1 MKSTQRKSG
10 ATALKQPVVVEPRAY
25 TRLNHFFER
34 YQDAFFYLSIA
45 LAVLMSIC
53 MFDTKV
59 SLSGDDC
66 DYILSADAFWRH
78 FTFPGFRGPL
88 YPIILSP
95 FIGLFGM
102 NLIVLKSLSAVFIL
116 LSLWLT
122 YKSFK
127 GIIPAGVLMP
137 SLLLASVCSF
147 IFFYASYTYS
157 EPLFMLTQALFVYF
171 FSKFFLRVDNATYTL
186 KHDWKKY
193 LILGAFALAM
203 GLTRSI
209 GYAAVGAVALYFIVK
224 GQWKNLLYTL
234 VAVAVVF
241 LAFQLF
247 KKVVWPASGSAYDIR
262 NYLAKDYYNLNG
274 GMEDLPGF
282 WIRLRDNSLVYL
294 SAFLCQMLGVVRE
307 TPSNWFM
314 PSAARTIIIYV
325 FYFVGMIIVVRRNAP
340 LLFTGIYVGVLNFAS
355 FVVLQNIW
363 AQDRLIMIYYPLI
376 LIFLLGAL
384 YFALNTKRSRRF
396 FFVYPVVLLILFGG
410 TLNNTRLRVGR
421 TLPVLQQNLL
431 LGDPLYGFTPDW
443 QNFIKASQW
452 IAKNAEKDAVIVS
465 RKPSMSMVYT
475 GRNFTGL
482 PASLTVPADT
492 LLYLKG
498 DTSLVPIVAD
508 ASHGAMSGEVLRY
521 IITPIGDLTLGGK
534 RAPVACVYTYPRQDL
549 PLVLQDMEQQ
559 GVAYTLD
566 LDDVVAQCR
575 KIDVRIYDP
584 DMMLRLLH
592 ESKINYLLL
601 AQLRIDPT
609 RNTGQ
614 YINNIHR
621 YAWFISAKYPGC
633 FETIKTFG
641 TSEPCEILKL
651 VQ

>member
-1 MKSTQRKSG
+1 MKDPNNHSFTQR
-10 ATALKQPVVVEPRAY
+10 
-25 TRLNHFFER
+25 F
-34 YQDAFFYLSIA
+34 DAFFDRHRKGFFLFTMVVAA
-45 LAVLMSIC
+45 LMAIC
-53 MFDTKV
+53 MFDTKA

-66 DYILSADAFWRH
+66 DYILAADAFWRH
-78 FTFPGFRGPL
+78 FIFPTHHGSL
-88 YPIILSP
+88 YPIVLSP
-95 FIGLFGM
+95 FVGLFGYR
-102 NLIVLKSLSAVFIL
+102 LILLKFLSAVFTVG
-116 LSLWLT
+116 SFWWL
-122 YKSFK
+122 YKAFE
-127 GIIPAGVLMP
+127 GRIPSAVLIP
-137 SLLLASVCSF
+137 SMLLAAVCSY
-147 IFFYASYTYS
+147 IFFYAGYTYS
-157 EPLFMLTQALFVYF
+157 EPLFMLLQSLYIYF
-171 FSKFFLRVDNATYTL
+171 FSRYFWAEGTPAYTL
-186 KHDWKKY
+186 RRDWKKY
-193 LILGAFALAM
+193 LTLGALTLAM
-203 GLTRSI
+203 GMTREI
-209 GYAAVGAVALYFIVK
+209 GFCVIGVVILYFAIK
-224 GQWKNLLYTL
+224 GRWKDLLYTVGAALLMLAAFYL
-234 VAVAVVF
+234 VKAILWPNVAAGHSF
-241 LAFQLF
+241 TNLM
-247 KKVVWPASGSAYDIR
+247 
-262 NYLAKDYYNLNG
+262 AKDYYNPNA
-274 GMEDLPGF
+274 GMEDAAGLMERF
-282 WIRLRDNSLVYL
+282 RDNSLVYL

-314 PSAARTIIIYV
+314 PSVPRTIIIYV
-325 FYFVGMIIVVRRNAP
+325 FYFVGIAIVARRNAP
-340 LLFTGIYVGVLNFAS
+340 LLFTGIYVGVLNFVS

-384 YFALNTKRSRRF
+384 YFALNTKRSWRF

-452 IAKNAEKDAVIVS
+452 IAKNAEKDAMIVS

-521 IITPIGDLTLGGK
+521 IITPIERLTLGGK
-534 RAPVACVYTYPRQDL
+534 EAPVACVYTYPRQDL

-575 KIDVRIYDP
+575 QIDVRIYDP

-592 ESKINYLLL
+592 EHKINYLLL

-633 FETIKTFG
+633 FETVKTFG